1 MPEVGTKKVQYLV
14 GSTESLFYSPV
25 SVICFK
31 KDSQFKTNTYNKNTT
46 ANITR
51 FELHPYENKTVTYTL
66 QFPRLK
72 KSSQLT
78 SMGEQKHFS
87 RCPQHLIRVSNIY
100 QTEWPHQILK
110 MAIILADYSITVEKL
125 KHILRLLTI
134 YLNSESWKAKT
145 QEKRQNSP
153 SHLRSSVSRNISF
166 DHETLRRCPIGNTC
180 VTIHTEIQRGKKRAS
195 W

>member
-1 MPEVGTKKVQYLV
+1 METYKWNIFYARSWYKKVQYLV

-31 KDSQFKTNTYNKNTT
+31 KNSQFKTNTYNKNTT

-72 KSSQLT
+72 NSSQLT

-110 MAIILADYSITVEKL
+110 MAIISWLFHHSGKTKAHFKITDYIL
-125 KHILRLLTI
+125 K
-134 YLNSESWKAKT
+134 
-145 QEKRQNSP
+145 
-153 SHLRSSVSRNISF
+153 
-166 DHETLRRCPIGNTC
+166 
-180 VTIHTEIQRGKKRAS
+180 
-195 W
+195 